1 MAFPSIILGWNAWI
15 PRRWSVGAQTDVL
28 CKAANI
34 YMCAKSM
41 GSEPDGMTDAQMK
54 EVQDVFNL
62 PKTRPC

>member
-1 MAFPSIILGWNAWI
+1 MDAFD
-15 PRRWSVGAQTDVL
+15 QTDVL

-41 GSEPDGMTDAQMK
+41 GSEPDGMTDEAMK